1 MRPATIM
8 RDQETIA
15 ARVKAAPDAA
25 ALKGIIAA
33 LGILPGS
40 RGRIYTAQ
48 ELIERIDAAVQVP
61 SLVNQVTRTLGLRDK
76 VREIACRD
84 VVPQR

>member
-1 MRPATIM
+1 MTTTM
-8 RDQETIA
+8 TRDQETIA

-25 ALKGIIAA
+25 ALKGIVAT
-33 LGILPGS
+33 LGMLRGS

-61 SLVNQVTRTLGLRDK
+61 SLVDQITRTLGLRDK

-84 VVPQR
+84 AARQR

>member
-1 MRPATIM
+1 VTTTMTKN
-8 RDQETIA
+8 QETIA

-25 ALKGIIAA
+25 ALKGIVAT
-33 LGILPGS
+33 LGMLPGS

-84 VVPQR
+84 AASRR